1 MTEITFD
8 LNVWQV
14 VQLVVAVILPV
25 VVGLVTTKVTNSNV
39 KAVLLLVVSA
49 LTAFL
54 TELLASVNAGVPFD
68 AATALLATLTTF
80 IIGVAL
86 HYGLWRPTGVSEK
99 AQSIG
104 RHVE

>member
-14 VQLVVAVILPV
+14 VQLIVAVILPV
-25 VVGLVTTKVTNSNV
+25 VVGLVTTRVTNSNV
-39 KAVLLLVVSA
+39 KAVLLLVISGV
-49 LTAFL
+49 TAFL
-54 TELLASVNAGVPFD
+54 TELLSSVNAGTSFD

-86 HYGLWRPTGVSEK
+86 HYGLWKPVGVSAK
-99 AQSIG
+99 AQAVG

>member
-86 HYGLWRPTGVSEK
+86 HYGLWKPTGVSEK
-99 AQSIG
+99 AQAVG
-104 RHVE
+104 RHTV

>member
-14 VQLVVAVILPV
+14 VQLIVAVILPV
-25 VVGLVTTKVTNSNV
+25 VVGLVTTRVTNSNV
-39 KAVLLLVVSA
+39 KATLLLVISGV
-49 LTAFL
+49 TAFL
-54 TELLASVNAGVPFD
+54 TELLASVNSGTSFD

-86 HYGLWRPTGVSEK
+86 HYGLWKPVGVSEK
-99 AQSIG
+99 AQALG
-104 RHVE
+104 RHAE